1 MILTVVT
8 ILNILLTGSNQKII
22 SRYTKNF
29 KNNLSYFI
37 IPSAFNALGFPSGS
51 DGKEICL
58 QCERLGFDCWLGKIP

>member
-29 KNNLSYFI
+29 KNNFSYFV
-37 IPSAFNALGFPSGS
+37 IPSTFNALGFPSGS
-51 DGKEICL
+51 YGKEICL
-58 QCERLGFDCWLGKIP
+58 QCERLGFDSWVGKIP